1 MFSVLR
7 PFLFKLDP
15 ETTHDLA
22 IKSLKFNYLPR
33 KMFEVEDEQ
42 ILNIELLGKNFPNP
56 IGLAAGF
63 DKSAE
68 VYNSLLKFGFGF
80 VEVGTVTPLKQ
91 FGNPRPRI
99 FRLEEDSA
107 LINRLGFNNDGIEII
122 KNRIK
127 SEKKKGVLG
136 INIGPNKNTKDQK
149 NDFCL
154 GLKNFFDIADYIT
167 INISSPNTEGLRDF
181 HDQEKLKDLLLALN
195 KIKNENKINI
205 PLLLKISPDIVD
217 NHISEIAD
225 VAIKNDISGIILTNT
240 TNSNRDKLMN
250 NFKKEEGGLSGKPL
264 QQIST
269 DMIKKFYKQLNEC
282 FEDFVFVTDGDQIVA
297 CAALRHYKDEK
308 KGEIYAL
315 AVNKEYHNTGVSSQL
330 MEKLMKRASDF
341 DLIGIFALSKYG
353 GRFFLRHGFVEGVIS
368 ALPLT
373 RQKSYDHQRKSTIY
387 LKKL

>member
-63 DKSAE
+63 DKSGE

-80 VEVGTVTPLKQ
+80 IEIGTVTPLKQ
-91 FGNPRPRI
+91 FGNPKPRI
-99 FRLEEDSA
+99 FRLEDDGA

-167 INISSPNTEGLRDF
+167 VNISSPNTEGLRDF
-181 HDQEKLKDLLLALN
+181 HDQEKLEDLLLALN
-195 KIKNENKINI
+195 KIKSENKINI
-205 PLLLKISPDIVD
+205 PLLLKISPDIKD

-225 VAIKNDISGIILTNT
+225 TAIKNDISGIILTNT
-240 TNSNRDKLMN
+240 TNSNKDKLISD
-250 NFKKEEGGLSGKPL
+250 FKKEEGGLSGEPL

-269 DMIKKFYKQLNEC
+269 NMIKKFYKQLNGKIPIIGVGGVNSGKSAYEKIIAGASLLQLYTGLVYKGPSIVKNIKK
-282 FEDFVFVTDGDQIVA
+282 ELIQI
-297 CAALRHYKDEK
+297 LK
-308 KGEIYAL
+308 
-315 AVNKEYHNTGVSSQL
+315 
-330 MEKLMKRASDF
+330 
-341 DLIGIFALSKYG
+341 
-353 GRFFLRHGFVEGVIS
+353 VEGLNNIKD
-368 ALPLT
+368 AIGKNL
-373 RQKSYDHQRKSTIY
+373 
-387 LKKL
+387 

>member
-33 KMFEVEDEQ
+33 KMFEVENEQ

-63 DKSAE
+63 DKSGE

-80 VEVGTVTPLKQ
+80 IEIGTVTPLKQ
-91 FGNPRPRI
+91 FGNPKPRI
-99 FRLEEDSA
+99 FRLEDDSA

-149 NDFCL
+149 NDFCI

-167 INISSPNTEGLRDF
+167 VNISSPNTEGLRDF
-181 HDQEKLKDLLLALN
+181 HDQEKLEDLLLALN
-195 KIKNENKINI
+195 KIKSENKINI
-205 PLLLKISPDIVD
+205 PLLLKISPDIKD
-217 NHISEIAD
+217 NQISEIAD
-225 VAIKNDISGIILTNT
+225 TAIKNDISGIILTNT
-240 TNSNRDKLMN
+240 TNSNKDKLISD
-250 NFKKEEGGLSGKPL
+250 FKKEEGGLSGEPL

-269 DMIKKFYKQLNEC
+269 NMIKKFYKQLNGKIPIIGVGGVNSGKSAYEKIIAGASLLQLYTGLVYKGPSIVKNIKK
-282 FEDFVFVTDGDQIVA
+282 ELIQI
-297 CAALRHYKDEK
+297 LK
-308 KGEIYAL
+308 
-315 AVNKEYHNTGVSSQL
+315 
-330 MEKLMKRASDF
+330 
-341 DLIGIFALSKYG
+341 
-353 GRFFLRHGFVEGVIS
+353 VEGLNNIKD
-368 ALPLT
+368 AIGKNL
-373 RQKSYDHQRKSTIY
+373 
-387 LKKL
+387 

>member
-63 DKSAE
+63 DKSGE

-80 VEVGTVTPLKQ
+80 VEIGTVTPLKQ
-91 FGNPRPRI
+91 FGNPKPRI
-99 FRLEEDSA
+99 FRLEDDSA

-127 SEKKKGVLG
+127 SEKKKGVVG

-149 NDFCL
+149 NDFCI

-167 INISSPNTEGLRDF
+167 VNISSPNTEGLRDF
-181 HDQEKLKDLLLALN
+181 HDQKKLEDLLLALN
-195 KIKNENKINI
+195 KIKSENKINI
-205 PLLLKISPDIVD
+205 PLLLKISPDIKD
-217 NHISEIAD
+217 NQISEIA
-225 VAIKNDISGIILTNT
+225 VSAIKNDISGIILTNT
-240 TNSNRDKLMN
+240 TNSNKDKLISD
-250 NFKKEEGGLSGKPL
+250 FKIEEGGLSGEPL

-269 DMIKKFYKQLNEC
+269 NMIKKFYKQLNGKIPIIGVGGVNSGKSAYEKIIAGASLLQLYTGLVYKGPSIVKNIKK
-282 FEDFVFVTDGDQIVA
+282 ELIQI
-297 CAALRHYKDEK
+297 LK
-308 KGEIYAL
+308 
-315 AVNKEYHNTGVSSQL
+315 
-330 MEKLMKRASDF
+330 
-341 DLIGIFALSKYG
+341 
-353 GRFFLRHGFVEGVIS
+353 VEGLNNIKD
-368 ALPLT
+368 AIGKNL
-373 RQKSYDHQRKSTIY
+373 
-387 LKKL
+387 

>member
-63 DKSAE
+63 DKSGE

-80 VEVGTVTPLKQ
+80 IEIGTVTPLKQ
-91 FGNPRPRI
+91 FGNPKPRI
-99 FRLEEDSA
+99 FRLEDDGA

-127 SEKKKGVLG
+127 SEKKKGVVG

-149 NDFCL
+149 NDFCI

-167 INISSPNTEGLRDF
+167 VNISSPNTEGLRDF
-181 HDQEKLKDLLLALN
+181 HDQEKLEDLLLALN
-195 KIKNENKINI
+195 KIKSENKINI
-205 PLLLKISPDIVD
+205 PLLLKISPDIKD

-225 VAIKNDISGIILTNT
+225 TAIKNDISGIILTNT
-240 TNSNRDKLMN
+240 TNSNKDKLISD
-250 NFKKEEGGLSGKPL
+250 FKKEEGGLSGEPL

-269 DMIKKFYKQLNEC
+269 NMIKKFYKQLNGKIPIIGVGGVNSGKSAYEKIIAGASLLQLYTGLVYKGPSIVKNIKK
-282 FEDFVFVTDGDQIVA
+282 ELIQI
-297 CAALRHYKDEK
+297 LK
-308 KGEIYAL
+308 
-315 AVNKEYHNTGVSSQL
+315 
-330 MEKLMKRASDF
+330 
-341 DLIGIFALSKYG
+341 
-353 GRFFLRHGFVEGVIS
+353 VEGLNNIKD
-368 ALPLT
+368 AIGKNL
-373 RQKSYDHQRKSTIY
+373 
-387 LKKL
+387 